1 MSQSEPAV
9 QPAAAEA
16 DVAELANGDLPSAE
30 TVEVYEQVLPG
41 AADRILSML
50 EEQST
55 HRMRM
60 ERTLVESA
68 ARTERLG
75 QLLGLA
81 FVLVVFLVGTW
92 LITTDHSVPGTLLAV
107 ADLALL
113 AAVFVHRDRSGSEP
127 VPLVVDTARH

>member
-1 MSQSEPAV
+1 MSAQEA
-9 QPAAAEA
+9 PAAVES
-16 DVAELANGDLPSAE
+16 DVAELAQGDLPSAE
-30 TVEVYEQVLPG
+30 TVEAYEQVLPG
-41 AADRILSML
+41 AADRILAML

-68 ARTERLG
+68 AHTERLG

-81 FVLVVFLVGTW
+81 FVLVVFLISTW
-92 LITTDHSVPGTLLAV
+92 LITSDHPVPGTLLAF

-113 AAVFVHRDRSGSEP
+113 AAIFLGRDRAASESL
-127 VPLVVDTARH
+127 PLMVEATGRH